1 MVLAIQKAKTEGN
14 HLKPEFRD
22 EFEPPT
28 TSPLKEKKVQAWMVA
43 LWKQKQK
50 DGCKFKASLF
60 YKRMSQNKNRSKTKK
75 QTNNNK
81 TDSRDWQKGIR
92 RKSIEMERGNS

>member
-1 MVLAIQKAKTEGN
+1 M
-14 HLKPEFRD
+14 KPEFRD

-28 TSPLKEKKVQAWMVA
+28 TSPLKEKTVQAWMVA

-81 TDSRDWQKGIR
+81 TDLRNWQKGIR